1 MTLEITSLGVRTSS
15 GRELLRDISWSVPTG
30 GRLGIIGESGSGKS
44 LTAQAILGL
53 LPRGMD
59 VTGSV
64 QLDGEEM
71 LGRSEKSL
79 RQLRGRRIAM
89 VFQEPLTALD
99 PLMPVG
105 RQIQGPLH
113 LRSEER
119 RVGQDSRQRRC
130 Q

>member
-64 QLDGEEM
+64 QLDGQEM
-71 LGRSEKSL
+71 LGRSETSL
-79 RQLRGRRIAM
+79 RQLRGPPIAM
-89 VFQEPLTALD
+89 VIPAPLTTLD
-99 PLMPVG
+99 PLG
-105 RQIQGPLH
+105 A
-113 LRSEER
+113 
-119 RVGQDSRQRRC
+119 
-130 Q
+130 

>member
-1 MTLEITSLGVRTSS
+1 MTLEITTLGVRTSS

-71 LGRSEKSL
+71 LGRSGQSL
-79 RQLRGRRIAM
+79 RRLLGRRIDT
-89 VFQEPLTALD
+89 VVQEYRTALVHIVVITRD
-99 PLMPVG
+99 
-105 RQIQGPLH
+105 
-113 LRSEER
+113 
-119 RVGQDSRQRRC
+119 
-130 Q
+130 